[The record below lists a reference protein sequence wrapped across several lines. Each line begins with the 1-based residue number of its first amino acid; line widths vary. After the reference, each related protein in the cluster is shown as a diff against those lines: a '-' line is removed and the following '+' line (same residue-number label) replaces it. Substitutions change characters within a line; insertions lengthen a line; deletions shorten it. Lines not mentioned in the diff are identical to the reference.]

1 MFKDSLRIR
10 SKKRIPR
17 GKFSDS
23 RTEIIEGAVQEYR
36 KKRREVGTDGGYVVN
51 PTVSERPVKNQ
62 EAGLGLPIANMA
74 NRNVAAPGVFLV
86 GIEKLSQT
94 EIFIKR

>member
-1 MFKDSLRIR
+1 M
-10 SKKRIPR
+10 
-17 GKFSDS
+17 
-23 RTEIIEGAVQEYR
+23 
-36 KKRREVGTDGGYVVN
+36 VN
-51 PTVSERPVKNQ
+51 PAVSEGPVKNQ

-86 GIEKLSQT
+86 GIEKLLQT